1 MKPTRARDLVIAAVI
16 GGVFC
21 YLVFTRVYLD
31 LPTLPRTAPLSVLLI
46 GLVELQVAALVRNRL
61 DGRPGTRPISPI
73 VVARFAALAKASSL
87 AGAAIAGCW
96 AGVLAYTVP
105 RAGELAAAGADAI
118 TAGLGLVAALILV
131 AGALLLER
139 ACRARQPPD
148 EKDGDPRNPRRPS
161 GRA

>member
-1 MKPTRARDLVIAAVI
+1 MKPTRARDLVAAALI
-16 GGVFC
+16 CGVFF
-21 YLVFTRVYLD
+21 YLVLTRVYLD

-46 GLVELQVAALVRNRL
+46 GLGELQLAALVRNRL
-61 DGRPGTRPISPI
+61 EGRPGTRPISPI

-96 AGVLAYTVP
+96 AGVLVYTVP
-105 RAGELAAAGADAI
+105 RAGELSAAGADAI

-131 AGALLLER
+131 TGALLLER
-139 ACRARQPPD
+139 VCRARRPPD
-148 EKDGDPRNPRRPS
+148 DKTDDSGAPRRPS

>member
-1 MKPTRARDLVIAAVI
+1 VKPTRARDLLVAAVI
-16 GGVFC
+16 CGVFF
-21 YLVFTRVYLD
+21 YLVFTRVYLH

-61 DGRPGTRPISPI
+61 DGRSGTRPISPI

-105 RAGELAAAGADAI
+105 RAGDIAAAGADAI
-118 TAGLGLVAALILV
+118 TAALGFVAAVILV

-139 ACRARQPPD
+139 ACRARRPPD
-148 EKDGDPRNPRRPS
+148 EKTDDPRNPRRPS